1 MPQTRWYRE
10 RAVAREE
17 ETRISIGITC
27 YNNGDNIDHLL
38 NDIESQ
44 TLTADNQIEDVTVVA
59 SGCADN
65 TVSSVEKFTQID
77 PRIHLIV
84 ENQRQGKPSAISK
97 ILEAMSG
104 EILVL
109 LSGDVRLPKAYF
121 INALAS
127 YCTDGVGVVGCR
139 PVPINSLHTKGGYI
153 GHLVWNL
160 HDRTLEAQIE
170 NGFRMQAGEAFA
182 ISRRATEEVPLN
194 VINDDAYLVL
204 MAQLKGHR
212 VAYAREI
219 TVLNRTP
226 ESLHD
231 VLLQRARIIRGHR
244 QLKEMIGVSPSALD
258 SLVFRRPLIVARV
271 VVQEIMNQLKTGKL
285 RMRWFF
291 ELVILEL
298 TAHLLSRIWNT
309 AALWPSSKSAT
320 WSPEESQRASKALAS
335 SQSNE

>member
-1 MPQTRWYRE
+1 
-10 RAVAREE
+10 
-17 ETRISIGITC
+17 
-27 YNNGDNIDHLL
+27 
-38 NDIESQ
+38 
-44 TLTADNQIEDVTVVA
+44 LTADNQVEDVTVVA
-59 SGCADN
+59 SGCSDD
-65 TVSSVEKFTQID
+65 TVLSVRRFTEID

-84 ENQRQGKPSAISK
+84 ENRRQGKPSAINK

-109 LSGDVRLPKAYF
+109 LSGDVRLPDTYF

-139 PVPINSLHTKGGYI
+139 PVPINSLHTKSGYI

-182 ISRRATEEVPLN
+182 ISRRATEKVPLS

-204 MAQLKGHR
+204 RAQLKGHR

-244 QLKEMIGVSPSALD
+244 QLREMIGVSPSALD
-258 SLVFRRPLIVARV
+258 TLIFRRPLIVARV
-271 VVQEIMNQLKTGKL
+271 VVQETLNQLKAGKL
-285 RMRWFF
+285 RMQWFF
-291 ELVILEL
+291 ELVVLEL
-298 TAHLLSRIWNT
+298 TAHLFSRIWDG
-309 AALWPSSKSAT
+309 AALWPSSKSAR
-320 WSPEESQRASKALAS
+320 WSPEESLRASKALAF
-335 SQSNE
+335 SQLNE